1 MNLVELYLQ
10 TPVADHAKIHV
21 GGGRAYVVNVDGAVA
36 EYVVGDDGEL
46 WAVPSPATVVAGS
59 VAKLQSD
66 ITAIKAKLGV
76 G

>member
-1 MNLVELYLQ
+1 MNLVELYEQ
-10 TPVADHAKIHV
+10 TPVADHGNIHV
-21 GGGRAYVVNVDGAVA
+21 SGGRAYVVNVDGSVA
-36 EYVVGDDGEL
+36 EYVLGDDGEL
-46 WAVPSPATVVAGS
+46 WAVPSPVTAVAGS